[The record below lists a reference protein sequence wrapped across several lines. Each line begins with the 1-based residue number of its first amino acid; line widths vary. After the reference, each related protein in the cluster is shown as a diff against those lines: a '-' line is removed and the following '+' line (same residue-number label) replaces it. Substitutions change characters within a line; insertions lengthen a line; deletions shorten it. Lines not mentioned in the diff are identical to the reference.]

1 MIHLP
6 DHLVGFYHKNKGQTT
21 QTVVSEEDTT
31 SQMTSISG
39 INPAEHGPLTYVAGY
54 VVAKL
59 FQTSKR
65 AKKPNEEL
73 QSLLQSMRSL
83 DQSSYISARTRG
95 GLVNPSKDLVGILEQ
110 AEYEFRQQVSEEK
123 STLRN
128 IPIDEICNAT
138 LKHPT
143 VKSLWE
149 NIVLS
154 SGVDPSSATQKL
166 CLEKKQNNL
175 TFYTIQVER
184 YSISCFIYIEVLLEI
199 IFNYSIIFVYCC
211 LTRDIVRLFGF
222 PIKLQ
227 SFSIQ

>member
-39 INPAEHGPLTYVAGY
+39 INPAERGPLTYVAGY

-95 GLVNPSKDLVGILEQ
+95 GLVNPSKDLVGILEK

-166 CLEKKQNNL
+166 CLEN
-175 TFYTIQVER
+175 T
-184 YSISCFIYIEVLLEI
+184 SPFILL
-199 IFNYSIIFVYCC
+199 CK
-211 LTRDIVRLFGF
+211 RLL
-222 PIKLQ
+222 K
-227 SFSIQ
+227 